1 MFTLPHFIWLAIVC
15 IIIVGMLYIQKRY
28 HLSFSCVVNIMLT
41 VSIISEV
48 TKILCNME
56 PAPDGRTGMIL
67 DPGDLP
73 FHLCSM
79 QIFLL
84 FGLKFLIK
92 SPNTRENLLGF
103 MAPTMFIGAVLA
115 FFVPTVGVEFTVVQV
130 YQYFI
135 FHAFLVFFS
144 VYIIQQRLVRWTAK
158 RYIQNVAYLALFAL
172 LAMWINSALRDVLP
186 RVNFMYLVRP
196 PIDSL
201 ANYVTSFNSWLIYF
215 LILLALAFL
224 LIGLFHLCAYNID
237 KYRDKKKELDELQN

>member
-1 MFTLPHFIWLAIVC
+1 MFTLPHFIWLGIVC
-15 IIIVGMLYIQKRY
+15 FIIIAMLFIQKKY
-28 HLSFSCVVNIMLT
+28 NLSFSCVMNIMLT
-41 VSIISEV
+41 VSILSEV
-48 TKILCNME
+48 TKTLCNME
-56 PAPDGRTGMIL
+56 PAPGGRPGMIL

-73 FHLCSM
+73 FHLCSI

-84 FGLKFLIK
+84 FGLKFLVK
-92 SPNTRENLLGF
+92 SPTVKENLLGF

-115 FFVPTVGVEFTVVQV
+115 FFVPTVGVEFNVIQV

-144 VYIIQQRLVRWTAK
+144 IYILRERLVRWTPK
-158 RYIQNVAYLALFAL
+158 RYIQNVSFLALFAM

-201 ANYVTSFNSWLIYF
+201 AKYVTTFHSWLIYL
-215 LILLALAFL
+215 LILLALAFF
-224 LIGLFHLCAYNID
+224 LIGIFHLCAYRIE
-237 KYRDKKKELDELQN
+237 KYLNKKHEFDNL